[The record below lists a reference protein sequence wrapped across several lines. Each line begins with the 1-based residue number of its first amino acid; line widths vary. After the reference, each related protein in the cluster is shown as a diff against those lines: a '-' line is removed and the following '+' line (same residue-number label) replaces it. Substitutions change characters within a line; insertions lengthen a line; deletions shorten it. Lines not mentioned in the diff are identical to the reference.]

1 MARTSPWR
9 SSIPRARDWGSSE
22 YEVSY
27 SSNNGSY
34 VGYSGSYAE
43 FAPQNGVRTATV
55 INQQKSTQIAVHKT
69 WHGGSAPS
77 NATATFRLYAYVQ
90 GASPET
96 AEWVQNVDDVVLPVD
111 AGGAGASGD
120 AATGSGAVVQD
131 ETGVGGEIVNKK
143 QELSGVII
151 PGTGGP
157 GTTML
162 YVLGSALILATTT
175 VLLRKH
181 LAR

>member
-1 MARTSPWR
+1 MAVFKNLDQLPDGVEYVVREAGADAT
-9 SSIPRARDWGSSE
+9 DSE

-77 NATATFRLYAYVQ
+77 KATA
-90 GASPET
+90 
-96 AEWVQNVDDVVLPVD
+96 
-111 AGGAGASGD
+111 
-120 AATGSGAVVQD
+120 
-131 ETGVGGEIVNKK
+131 
-143 QELSGVII
+143 
-151 PGTGGP
+151 
-157 GTTML
+157 
-162 YVLGSALILATTT
+162 T